1 MVSTAAMKNVRFL
14 IVRVVGMPWPKT
26 GATHYHALLGLPEK
40 NTNTRNTSR
49 PFYFQLIQNK
59 VKGF

>member
-14 IVRVVGMPWPKT
+14 IVRVVGMPCPKT

-40 NTNTRNTSR
+40 KHKHSKYSP
-49 PFYFQLIQNK
+49 PFLFSINSK
-59 VKGF
+59 

>member
-40 NTNTRNTSR
+40 KHKHSKYSP
-49 PFYFQLIQNK
+49 PFLFSINSK
-59 VKGF
+59 